1 MDFIDKDFGL
11 RIISENA
18 DQTIYS
24 IDTANSSSRMIR
36 YHLYPGM
43 DIILSDFKERYV
55 WSGEWKLKESVY
67 QISYNRR
74 GVYQTQF
81 RKNEFCYASPG
92 NLVILNSCK
101 KSLDSKMTT
110 DALQGFSILLF
121 PDQFDQSLAEEW
133 QRQFDLD
140 ISHMLHIL
148 PGREESRVF
157 PCGEGIYRV
166 AEEIYHYLYN
176 HEMGMVRLKLLELFH
191 MLINEDVRIEHR
203 QKVFSREQI
212 EKTKIIKDLMEMDLS
227 KHYTI
232 EELCSNYEL
241 SATIF
246 KQCFKTMFQYP
257 PYEFLRVARMN
268 QAGEYLKYSGMSIL
282 EISKSLGYENPSNF
296 TRTFKAIYGVLP
308 SEYRSDNEKNV

>member
-24 IDTANSSSRMIR
+24 IDVQNSNSRMIR

-55 WSGEWKLKESVY
+55 WAGEWKLKEPVY
-67 QISYNRR
+67 QISYNCT
-74 GVYQTQF
+74 GVYQAQL

-121 PDQFDQSLAEEW
+121 PDLFDQKMAEEW
-133 QRQFDLD
+133 KQQFDLD
-140 ISHMLHIL
+140 ISYFLQIL
-148 PGREESRVF
+148 PGKEEAMVF
-157 PCGEGIYRV
+157 PCGDGILHV
-166 AEEIYHYLYN
+166 AEEIYHLLYN
-176 HEMGMVRLKLLELFH
+176 HEMGMVRLKVLEFYH
-191 MLINEDVRIEHR
+191 MLIREDVRIEHSQR
-203 QKVFSREQI
+203 VFSKEQI
-212 EKTKIIKDLMEMDLS
+212 EKTKMIKDLMELDLS

-232 EELCSNYEL
+232 EELCRNYEM
-241 SATIF
+241 STTIF
-246 KQCFKTMFQYP
+246 KQCFKKMFQYP

-268 QAGEYLKYSGMSIL
+268 RAGEYLKHSDRSIL

-296 TRTFKAIYGVLP
+296 TRTFKAIYGMLP
-308 SEYRSDNEKNV
+308 SEYRSSNEKNV